1 MAGGG
6 RRATDWYR
14 VAELLL
20 FVPASGLDQ
29 LAWQVARVAKGSGL

>member
-1 MAGGG
+1 
-6 RRATDWYR
+6 

-20 FVPASGLDQ
+20 FLPASGLKS